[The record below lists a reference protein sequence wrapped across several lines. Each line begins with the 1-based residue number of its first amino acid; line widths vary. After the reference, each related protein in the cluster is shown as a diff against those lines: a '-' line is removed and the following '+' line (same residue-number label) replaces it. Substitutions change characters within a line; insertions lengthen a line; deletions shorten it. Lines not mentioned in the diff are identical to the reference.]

1 MGFGVSV
8 LFYLIVGTGV
18 AIATWIGETPGG
30 DGFRFRV
37 LTSPLF
43 WPIYLPVLL
52 ARRTV
57 IGTGEPMSIARRSR
71 AADEMSSL
79 IAKVESELEA
89 AFRSLDGWAEKALA
103 DQREPIHELRIAW
116 RQQADAIRELDVLLA
131 GTKIDLETSIEPESS
146 AAPSTASAESTVAA
160 TEVPAADP
168 AHGDDDARSRA
179 AMSERT
185 RARNLIELE
194 AVRRRMYDDLMATL
208 AWVRQLVTM
217 IHLAKYTGAP
227 ASRAEELVRQIAAA
241 VEGLSTIQRTHHA

>member
-116 RQQADAIRELDVLLA
+116 RQQADARKKKSQKVRKNQ
-131 GTKIDLETSIEPESS
+131 GTMKK
-146 AAPSTASAESTVAA
+146 
-160 TEVPAADP
+160 
-168 AHGDDDARSRA
+168 GKK
-179 AMSERT
+179 
-185 RARNLIELE
+185 
-194 AVRRRMYDDLMATL
+194 RRIKMI
-208 AWVRQLVTM
+208 VTGN
-217 IHLAKYTGAP
+217 HTQSNQQQVVVTGNQ
-227 ASRAEELVRQIAAA
+227 S
-241 VEGLSTIQRTHHA
+241 